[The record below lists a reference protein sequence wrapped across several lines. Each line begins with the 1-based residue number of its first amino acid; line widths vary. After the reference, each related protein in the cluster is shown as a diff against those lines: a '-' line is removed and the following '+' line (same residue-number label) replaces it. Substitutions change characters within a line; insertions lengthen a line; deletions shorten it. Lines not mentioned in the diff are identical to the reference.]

1 MESGKIRDAQDEMSA
16 HAERANDLVQDPKDL
31 FGVLQDLIGNH
42 EVDRFITESQ
52 AVPFDVELN
61 DLNPT
66 PLETLPYGSYP
77 PRRTASD
84 AGSPL
89 AQTLG
94 QCLGPPQDRR
104 PCRRAMPSRRNL
116 RCGPGH
122 N

>member
-16 HAERANDLVQDPKDL
+16 HAERASDLVQDPKDL

-66 PLETLPYGSYP
+66 PLETLPVRVISSTPNSFGCGFTARTDSRSV
-77 PRRTASD
+77 PRPAPRSTAVPKGNAIPAKS
-84 AGSPL
+84 AM
-89 AQTLG
+89 
-94 QCLGPPQDRR
+94 R
-104 PCRRAMPSRRNL
+104 PRP
-116 RCGPGH
+116 
-122 N
+122 